1 MTRTINRLATALFAA
16 TLFTTA
22 TAPSFAAAFFGWQ
35 VTDVSS
41 DDVLMVR
48 AYPSSQSQILV
59 GYPSGV
65 PLSMTGRCTGGV
77 EMDDIAGLP
86 GWQQRQLVQGVWCEV
101 WIDPYAT
108 GDFRNGWVYGSYI
121 APM

>member
-1 MTRTINRLATALFAA
+1 MPRIRPLAAAVFAA
-16 TLFTTA
+16 IALVSA
-22 TAPSFAAAFFGWQ
+22 IAPSLASTFFGWQ
-35 VTDVSS
+35 VSDVSS

-65 PLSMTGRCTGGV
+65 ALSMTGRCTGGLD
-77 EMDDIAGLP
+77 MNDIAGLP
-86 GWQQRQLVQGVWCEV
+86 RWQQRQLVQGAWCEV

-108 GDFRNGWVYGSYI
+108 GDFRNGWVYGAYI
-121 APM
+121 SPM

>member
-1 MTRTINRLATALFAA
+1 MTRIRRLAAAAIAATIFAA
-16 TLFTTA
+16 VSVPT
-22 TAPSFAAAFFGWQ
+22 SAAAFFGWQ

-65 PLSMTGRCTGGV
+65 PLSMTGRCTDGV

-86 GWQQRQLVQGVWCEV
+86 GWQQRQIVRSVWCEL
-101 WIDPYAT
+101 WFDPYAT
-108 GDFRNGWVYGSYI
+108 GDFRNGWVYGAYI